1 MHTEYKETMLVRN
14 KYRKKRCLYKTFM
27 ISIWRKL
34 LSCLEK
40 ECKNYKN
47 KNMPYSNHFKQNIV
61 KSYKKVLQRYKNNPK
76 KFNITRERASFI
88 DSKHCNPK

>member
-1 MHTEYKETMLVRN
+1 M
-14 KYRKKRCLYKTFM
+14 RCLYKTFM

-40 ECKNYKN
+40 KKSKKTEN

-61 KSYKKVLQRYKNNPK
+61 KSYTKVLQRYRNNPN
-76 KFNITRERASFI
+76 KFNITRERDSFI